1 MSPGSLS
8 QPAALVR
15 DREKA
20 PVLSYIHHQR
30 RLTVT
35 VVPYKEKQYSMSQL
49 KVLGY
54 TQSYFTLGVIY

>member
-30 RLTVT
+30 RLTVM
-35 VVPYKEKQYSMSQL
+35 VVPYKEKQYSVSQL
-49 KVLGY
+49 GIFSY
-54 TQSYFTLGVIY
+54 TQNYFTLGVIY